1 MKVAVYQT
9 NPTLLDVKANL
20 EDVISKI
27 HQGKEKGARLIV
39 FPELA
44 LTGYFVGHRY
54 HEAALR
60 LDSKEIQ
67 KLVAATKGTAAVVG
81 FIEESPAMNF
91 YNSALV
97 AVDGEIL
104 FAYRKLNLP
113 NYGVFE
119 ERKYFAPGKWVPVF
133 KLHDLTIAVFIC
145 NDVWHPSV
153 PYLGICQKADVFVT
167 ILNSAEESMGTEF
180 SNIES
185 WGIISKFYSRV
196 FGIYNILANRVGEE
210 SYGDE
215 DAFPQRA
222 RRPPRRSP
230 RLFLPLLGRQRDRQS
245 FRPAGG
251 QGGHVRGG
259 RTHGRDL
266 PGSASK
272 EEDHPALPE
281 GRRSLLHPSG
291 TRPDSVRK
299 AQADPRRVVAR
310 ICTKPSTA
318 LATKFRAICGLGDL
332 IETEAPRDS
341 IGQFLPQEFAC
352 NLFR

>member
-1 MKVAVYQT
+1 MRVAVYQT

-27 HQGKEKGARLIV
+27 HRGKENGARLIA

-60 LDSKEIQ
+60 LDSKEIR
-67 KLVAATKGTAAVVG
+67 KLVAATKGTAVVVG

-97 AVDGEIL
+97 AVDGEIV

-133 KLHDLTIAVFIC
+133 KLRDLTIAVFIC
-145 NDVWHPSV
+145 NDVWHPAV

-167 ILNSAEESMGTEF
+167 IMNSAEESMGTEF

-185 WGIISKFYSRV
+185 WGIVSKFYSRV
-196 FGIYNILANRVGEE
+196 FGIYNILVNRVGEE

-215 DAFPQRA
+215 VPSLKE
-222 RRPPRRSP
+222 PVGHPGVPRTYSCR
-230 RLFLPLLGRQRDRQS
+230 FW
-245 FRPAGG
+245 GG
-251 QGGHVRGG
+251 SEIVNPFGLQEAKAAMYEEDELIGEIS
-259 RTHGRDL
+259 RDL
-266 PGSASK
+266 LRKKKIILPYLRADDPYFTHRELDRILYGKPKPIPGES
-272 EEDHPALPE
+272 
-281 GRRSLLHPSG
+281 
-291 TRPDSVRK
+291 
-299 AQADPRRVVAR
+299 
-310 ICTKPSTA
+310 
-318 LATKFRAICGLGDL
+318 
-332 IETEAPRDS
+332 
-341 IGQFLPQEFAC
+341 
-352 NLFR
+352 